1 MLQNR
6 TGESAK
12 IQFPA
17 ISVRYS
23 TLLAQGQ
30 YLTGTGTVPYWHRDS
45 TLLAQGQHLT
55 GTGTVPYW
63 HRDRELNCCAA
74 SRVWLRI

>member
-1 MLQNR
+1 MLQTR

-30 YLTGTGTVPYWHRDS
+30 YLTGTGTVPYWHRD
-45 TLLAQGQHLT
+45 
-55 GTGTVPYW
+55 
-63 HRDRELNCCAA
+63 RELNSCTA
-74 SRVWLRI
+74 SHIWLRI